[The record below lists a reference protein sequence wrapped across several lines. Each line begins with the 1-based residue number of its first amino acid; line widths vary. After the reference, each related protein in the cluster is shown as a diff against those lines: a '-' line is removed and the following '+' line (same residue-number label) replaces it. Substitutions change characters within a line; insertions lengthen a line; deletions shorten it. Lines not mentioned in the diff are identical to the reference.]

1 MESVEAGQE
10 EGGAVNGEA
19 EAVVEVGAGASAEVV
34 AAGSVAASEELEGA
48 GEASETAAEASG
60 ASGEDVRPSEQEG
73 VEAQEEDSEERGE
86 VKAALKTPPRKSKHH
101 FFTTISWQ
109 VLFKHILLL

>member
-1 MESVEAGQE
+1 MVEAGA
-10 EGGAVNGEA
+10 GALGEA
-19 EAVVEVGAGASAEVV
+19 AV
-34 AAGSVAASEELEGA
+34 AGSVEDSEEAGEGA
-48 GEASETAAEASG
+48 DSEIAAEASE

-101 FFTTISWQ
+101 FFTTICWQ

>member
-1 MESVEAGQE
+1 M
-10 EGGAVNGEA
+10 
-19 EAVVEVGAGASAEVV
+19 VEVGAGASAEVV

-60 ASGEDVRPSEQEG
+60 ASGEDVRPSEQEE
-73 VEAQEEDSEERGE
+73 VEAKEEDSEERGE